1 MEVNEDQLQQLLDND
16 NLLEDIEE
24 LSDEEEH
31 NEIDID
37 KMWDVLHFLLT
48 GISATEPIE
57 DDPLSELIVGEIV
70 ADEEDFI
77 AYTTPQK
84 VQEFARVM
92 SEINFADD
100 LKKFDMQKCK
110 EADLYPNI
118 WNRDEEKEYIIEELS
133 GCFEKL
139 KNFYREAAEHGH
151 AVLVSIY

>member
-1 MEVNEDQLQQLLDND
+1 MGMRACYMEVNEDQLQQLLDND

-57 DDPLSELIVGEIV
+57 DDPLSELIAGEIV

-84 VQEFARVM
+84 VQELAGVM
-92 SEINFADD
+92 SEINKEFLPRSRRTRTCRPGFNLLTVRLFRIIISSIASFAHH
-100 LKKFDMQKCK
+100 M
-110 EADLYPNI
+110 
-118 WNRDEEKEYIIEELS
+118 R
-133 GCFEKL
+133 
-139 KNFYREAAEHGH
+139 R
-151 AVLVSIY
+151 